1 MPDKRNGISF
11 TSVLLLAVIF
21 VSLISILVNTSEQP
35 TTATSKISTDKDHSD
50 SMNRQRSNIDVGMSI
65 KNKSSASGN
74 DDSSF
79 TSIFDGKTLD
89 GWKMAGDGRFV
100 IVESDIALQ
109 SDKGGGL
116 LWYAEKEYKNF
127 ILKLEWKVSDECD
140 NSGVFV
146 RFPDPDDNPNIA
158 VREGY
163 EVQID
168 SKAGDPIH
176 QTGAI
181 YDFAAPSRIVSKPMG
196 QWNTM
201 EIQALDQSYIVII
214 NGEKATEFTGS
225 KMTEVYVG
233 LQAHDDKS
241 KVSFRYI
248 MVKEIK

>member
-100 IVESDIALQ
+100 IVEPDIALQ

-214 NGEKATEFTGS
+214 NGEKVTEFTGS
-225 KMTEVYVG
+225 KMTEGYVG